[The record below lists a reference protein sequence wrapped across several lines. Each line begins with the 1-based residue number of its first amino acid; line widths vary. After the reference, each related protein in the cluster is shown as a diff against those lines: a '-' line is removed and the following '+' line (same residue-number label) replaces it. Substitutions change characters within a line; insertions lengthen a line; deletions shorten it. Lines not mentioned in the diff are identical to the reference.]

1 MSSHPVIQELFDRP
15 IERKLW
21 VAPMAGVTDRPF
33 RTLCK
38 YFGAGHAVSEMMTS
52 DKTLRMSKKSLY
64 RANFD
69 GEIAPI
75 SAQIAGSDPADL
87 AEAARYQ
94 VANGAQIVDINMGCP
109 AKKVC
114 NKLAGS
120 ALLQDEDLVARILD
134 AVVEAVDVPVTLKTR
149 LGFLNGQ
156 ENILRVAKRAEQAGI
171 AALALHGRTR
181 EDMYLN
187 TARYELIKQVKAEL
201 NIPLIANGDIVSP
214 EKAKMV
220 LDYTGADAIMIGRA
234 AQGRPWIFREIAH
247 YLTTGEHLAAPSIE
261 EVKQVLLGH
270 LSELYSF
277 YGEYSGCRISRKHIA
292 WYTKG
297 LRSSNE
303 FRQNMYRVESTAEQY
318 QVVENYFNQLLE
330 HGNIMSDV
338 QVEQVNLLETK

>member
-1 MSSHPVIQELFDRP
+1 MSQNNVIKELFDKP
-15 IERKLW
+15 ISNKIW

-33 RTLCK
+33 RSLCK

-52 DKTLRMSKKSLY
+52 DQTLRMSKKSLY

-75 SAQIAGSDPADL
+75 SAQIAGSDPLDL

-109 AKKVC
+109 ARKVC

-120 ALLQDEDLVARILD
+120 ALLKDEDLVARILD
-134 AVVEAVDVPVTLKTR
+134 TVVAAVDVPVTLKTR
-149 LGFLNGQ
+149 LGYLNGD
-156 ENILRVAKRAEQAGI
+156 ENILRVAQRAEDAGI

-187 TARYELIKQVKAEL
+187 TARYSLIRDVKQML
-201 NIPLIANGDIVSP
+201 SIPVIANGDIDSP
-214 EKAKMV
+214 EKAKYV
-220 LDYTGADAIMIGRA
+220 LDYTGADGIMIGRA
-234 AQGRPWIFREIAH
+234 AQGRPWIFREISH
-247 YLTTGEHLAAPSIE
+247 YLETGQHLAAPNIQ
-261 EVKQVLLGH
+261 EVKDVLLGH
-270 LSELYSF
+270 LSELYTF

-303 FRQNMYRVESTAEQY
+303 FRQNMYKVESTNAQFK
-318 QVVENYFNQLLE
+318 VVEDYFNQLLMY
-330 HGNIMSDV
+330 GDIMSDV
-338 QVEQVNLLETK
+338 QVEQVNLLET